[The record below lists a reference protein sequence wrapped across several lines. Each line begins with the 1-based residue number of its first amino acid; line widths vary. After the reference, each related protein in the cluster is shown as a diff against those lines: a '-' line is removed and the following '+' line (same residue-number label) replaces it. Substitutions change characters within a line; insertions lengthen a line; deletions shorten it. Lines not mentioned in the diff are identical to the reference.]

1 MSHEI
6 ALCFVLLSP
15 ITTQVTQDTSSSV
28 WIQMQEKH
36 TLMFVA
42 SDINTV
48 RDCHRLP
55 MKATLNIDVFGL
67 PLTNK
72 YYSIEC

>member
-1 MSHEI
+1 
-6 ALCFVLLSP
+6 
-15 ITTQVTQDTSSSV
+15 
-28 WIQMQEKH
+28 MQEKH

-48 RDCHRLP
+48 RVCHRLR

-72 YYSIEC
+72 YYSIVFLDQWRRHAVDVASC